1 MHYKRLVMLL
11 RAGEEPDLALVRD
24 VPIIVS
30 TALWLAS
37 YLLISWGDLR
47 LFR

>member
-11 RAGEEPDLALVRD
+11 RSGEEPDLVVIRD

-30 TALWLAS
+30 TLLWLAG
-37 YLLISWGDLR
+37 YLAIIWFDVQ